1 MLYLQSIQESKFQ
14 DDKLTD
20 VALKVNNILNQLEK
34 HELLILVDVRNSYA
48 YDKFTVN
55 AALHPYY

>member
-1 MLYLQSIQESKFQ
+1 MLYLQSKQESKFQ
-14 DDKLTD
+14 DDELTD

-34 HELLILVDVRNSYA
+34 HELLILVDVRNGYT

-55 AALHPYY
+55 AALHSYY